1 MKRLQWADALR
12 GILILLVILGH
23 SIQFAPGMDAES
35 NHLWN
40 MIYSFH
46 MPAFMVVSG
55 FVSYHIWG
63 GEIAWR
69 TAIYRKFL
77 QLLIPFF
84 LWSVISSAFS
94 PTEMLSKLANDI
106 IHPDTGFWFLWAL
119 FWISL
124 IFILTDYISEKLHLK
139 QEWCETAVA
148 VALVGIMVLAE
159 FRYFGFQF
167 IAYYFM
173 FYTAGYFYRKYED
186 YIPKNIVLICSS
198 TVIWAILAWFS
209 APHRLP
215 AFLEGVPLIP
225 GSVLLYGYR
234 FITAMT
240 ACYVLL
246 ALSPLI
252 LDAKNLFNQ
261 YFASLGKISLGIY
274 VVHLLFCGELVRYLG
289 AVIGTDMIW
298 LPIIITFIL
307 ATAISYSVVRL
318 LSLNKYTAK
327 YLLGKL

>member
-1 MKRLQWADALR
+1 MRYPE
-12 GILILLVILGH
+12 ILDKFINE
-23 SIQFAPGMDAES
+23 F
-35 NHLWN
+35 
-40 MIYSFH
+40 IY
-46 MPAFMVVSG
+46 
-55 FVSYHIWG
+55 
-63 GEIAWR
+63 
-69 TAIYRKFL
+69 
-77 QLLIPFF
+77 
-84 LWSVISSAFS
+84 
-94 PTEMLSKLANDI
+94 
-106 IHPDTGFWFLWAL
+106 PDTGFWFLWAL

-139 QEWCETAVA
+139 QELCETAVA
-148 VALVGIMVLAE
+148 VALVGIMVLTE

-186 YIPKNIVLICSS
+186 YIPKNIVLICSYA
-198 TVIWAILAWFS
+198 VIWAILAWFS

-215 AFLEGVPLIP
+215 SFLEGVPLIP

-234 FITAMT
+234 FITAIT

-274 VVHLLFCGELVRYLG
+274 VVHLLFCGKLVSYLG
-289 AVIGTDMIW
+289 AGIGPDRIW
-298 LPIIITFIL
+298 IPITITFIL
-307 ATAISYSVVRL
+307 ATVISYSAVHL